1 MQNNTETQDSSSLLD
16 RFNHQTEQKNETATT
31 TVSNVAT
38 PNETNAQT
46 TSFWSADDDLEPLPK
61 PEPNTPGTQADLAN
75 EKKIN
80 DAVFKN
86 GASIVTGGLEF
97 VTSGII
103 MVILKKRFKN
113 QFTEKEYDDFLLISD
128 KPAAELTD
136 TEKKLKN
143 RIDLANKKY
152 ETLKLK
158 VPFTDEE
165 EKDLEQAWYQYLKM
179 KNIEVPPG
187 MLVALATVSIVGKR
201 VLDVALD

>member
-1 MQNNTETQDSSSLLD
+1 MQNNTEIETTQNSSLID
-16 RFNHQTEQKNETATT
+16 RFNQQTEIKSETTPTT
-31 TVSNVAT
+31 ISNVASA
-38 PNETNAQT
+38 PKNEHT
-46 TSFWSADDDLEPLPK
+46 TSFWTADDDLEPLPK
-61 PEPNTPGTQADLAN
+61 PEKTTAENELPTN
-75 EKKIN
+75 EKKIS
-80 DAVFKN
+80 DTVFKN

-113 QFTEKEYDDFLLISD
+113 QFTEKEYDEFLLISD
-128 KPAAELTD
+128 KPATALTPD
-136 TEKKLKN
+136 ETKLKN

-152 ETLKLK
+152 EALKLK
-158 VPFTDEE
+158 VPFTDDE
-165 EKDLEQAWYQYLKM
+165 EKDLEQAWFQYLKM